1 MTQEAITSYD
11 AMGREV
17 SSTDQNTGEVTTT
30 TYDFMG
36 RVVKTIRQVRQRQR
50 AIMQTVQSHQK
61 QAVQGLQPSI
71 VMTAE
76 TE

>member
-36 RVVKTIRQVRQRQR
+36 R
-50 AIMQTVQSHQK
+50 
-61 QAVQGLQPSI
+61 AV
-71 VMTAE
+71 E
-76 TE
+76 TERSLTDQ